1 MIRVNTIDFEGLR
14 VDITAFKSR
23 DMGRVAGNRVQVT
36 YLVIIENDGC
46 YFQQGIGL
54 LVEAASFYVNDDRQ
68 IAAKTFVKPIGFAGL
83 IHEWSVLWCT
93 GVRSAE
99 SYTAK
104 PVIPSALVLCLDEG
118 VVELF
123 RQFFHIAFLMGK
135 PQDVPAGI
143 TPLRIGLVGAFVT
156 YVLALVSLTG
166 MPTAV
171 LTAVVDLV
179 LLGLLLHIALR
190 WFGREERF
198 VQAYAAFCGASV
210 FVNLAALP
218 IYLSFSAGVDPAT
231 VAAESRTLFDI
242 ANFVL
247 MVWTIA
253 LLGHI
258 VRHTFEVGLPISI
271 LTAYAYV
278 MLLTFVLGA
287 LFSSLGL
294 VIAPEEQL
302 SVIQLLE
309 CLWWCVA

>member
-1 MIRVNTIDFEGLR
+1 
-14 VDITAFKSR
+14 
-23 DMGRVAGNRVQVT
+23 
-36 YLVIIENDGC
+36 
-46 YFQQGIGL
+46 
-54 LVEAASFYVNDDRQ
+54 
-68 IAAKTFVKPIGFAGL
+68 
-83 IHEWSVLWCT
+83 
-93 GVRSAE
+93 
-99 SYTAK
+99 
-104 PVIPSALVLCLDEG
+104 
-118 VVELF
+118 
-123 RQFFHIAFLMGK
+123 MGK

-143 TPLRIGLVGAFVT
+143 TPLRIGLVGAFLT

-247 MVWTIA
+247 MVWTIS

-271 LTAYAYV
+271 LIAYAYV

-294 VIAPEEQL
+294 GIAPEEQL

>member
-1 MIRVNTIDFEGLR
+1 M
-14 VDITAFKSR
+14 
-23 DMGRVAGNRVQVT
+23 
-36 YLVIIENDGC
+36 
-46 YFQQGIGL
+46 
-54 LVEAASFYVNDDRQ
+54 
-68 IAAKTFVKPIGFAGL
+68 
-83 IHEWSVLWCT
+83 
-93 GVRSAE
+93 
-99 SYTAK
+99 
-104 PVIPSALVLCLDEG
+104 DEG

-123 RQFFHIAFLMGK
+123 RQFFNIAFLMGK

-143 TPLRIGLVGAFVT
+143 TPLHIGLVAAFVT
-156 YVLALVSLTG
+156 YVLALVSITG

-179 LLGLLLHIALR
+179 LLGLLLHAALR
-190 WFGREERF
+190 WFGRTERF

-210 FVNLAALP
+210 FVNLTAIP
-218 IYLSFSAGVDPAT
+218 IYLSFSAGLDPAS
-231 VAAESRTLFDI
+231 VSPESRTLFDL

-258 VRHTFEVGLPISI
+258 VRHTFEVGMPISI
-271 LTAYAYV
+271 LIAYAYV

-294 VIAPEEQL
+294 RVASEEQL
-302 SVIQLLE
+302 SVIQSLE